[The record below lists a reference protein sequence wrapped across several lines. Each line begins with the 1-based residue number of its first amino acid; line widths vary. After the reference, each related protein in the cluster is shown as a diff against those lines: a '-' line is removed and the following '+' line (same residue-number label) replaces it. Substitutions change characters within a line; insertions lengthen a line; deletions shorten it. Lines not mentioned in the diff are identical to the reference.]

1 MDQSILESLR
11 VVALPTKTNFRG
23 ISVREVALLKGEYG
37 WGEFS
42 PFLEYGYEECA
53 PWLASAIEAATKPLP
68 ALVRKSVKVNGT
80 IPATNDKSVIDSLV
94 DSYKGVKT
102 YKVKVGDNLSEDI
115 VRLARIRSLGRDI
128 KIRIDVNG
136 LWSVKDA
143 LRNLYAFYEEVGPF
157 EYVEQPCAT
166 LDELRELKSSIH
178 IPLKIAVD
186 EAVRKAR
193 DPFAINLD
201 GAADIVMLKVQPLG
215 GIARA
220 HEIAEHHKLPVVVS
234 SALESAVGI
243 NYGLALAASFTEM
256 NFDCGLATGSLLSSD
271 VAQLPIVNG
280 EIEISQIEPNFIGLD
295 VSAERYE
302 WWKNRIM
309 KAAVRSSILV
319 CNLIKPRLLAAKN
332 ASESG
337 AFRDPGEI
345 TTSVTPASRIWRTM
359 TRASFVDSLITVA
372 PLSS

>member
-1 MDQSILESLR
+1 MDQSLLESLR

-23 ISVREVALLKGEYG
+23 VSVREVALFKGEYG

-42 PFLEYGYEECA
+42 PFLEYGFEECV

-68 ALVRKSVKVNGT
+68 TLFRSAVKVNGT
-80 IPATNDKSVIDSLV
+80 IPATNDKDVIDSLV
-94 DSYKGVKT
+94 DSYNGVKT

-143 LRNLYAFYEEVGPF
+143 LTNLYAFYEEVGPF

-166 LDELRELKSSIH
+166 LDELRELKESIH

-186 EAVRKAR
+186 EAVRKAK
-193 DPFAINLD
+193 DPFAINLE
-201 GAADIVMLKVQPLG
+201 GAADLVMLKVQPLG

-220 HEIAEHHKLPVVVS
+220 HEIAQHHNLPVVVS
-234 SALESAVGI
+234 SALESAIGI
-243 NYGLALAASFTEM
+243 NYGLGLAASFNEM
-256 NFDCGLATGSLLSSD
+256 NFDCGLGTGSLLSSD
-271 VAQLPIVNG
+271 VAHLPIVNG
-280 EIEISQIEPNFIGLD
+280 EIAISEIEPNFEGLE
-295 VSAERYE
+295 VSAERFE

-309 KAAVRSSILV
+309 KTAE
-319 CNLIKPRLLAAKN
+319 LL
-332 ASESG
+332 
-337 AFRDPGEI
+337 
-345 TTSVTPASRIWRTM
+345 
-359 TRASFVDSLITVA
+359 
-372 PLSS
+372 